1 MRRLDVTCGMM
12 ILAAFPFCFERLEA
26 RAQSDDPVVRD
37 GVDPSLREDSELE
50 TDSSEEESA
59 SGGASQDDA
68 ANDAP
73 VAPSQEVELPRLLT
87 PIHVPHPAADPRPG
101 PLSVEL
107 RLTLDAEGRVTEV
120 EVTRSG
126 GDAADLAVREAM
138 RRSQFSPAR
147 RRGVAM
153 PARIAWRVELALPRR
168 GRAQV
173 RVSDTNEAVTGA
185 VVTLRQP
192 SDVMGEPDETRESR
206 TDAEGLARF
215 EGLRAGPLTLLVSHG
230 GRRVEQTLELAAD
243 ADVELRVALPPA
255 AESPRTDGAR
265 DSDLDGEATDEDL
278 GFGAEAV
285 VRSESARLRDSA
297 QAVTVVDLSRA
308 GREAADLGEVLART
322 QGVQVRRSGGL
333 GSSTRFCLGGLCDD
347 QVRFLYDGIPLEYTG
362 FSQSPAD
369 LPVFLLQRVDVYRGV
384 VPLQLGTDALAG
396 AMNFVSRRDVGSA
409 VAASYQVGSF
419 GTHRAAATG
428 RYRHEGGFYASLL
441 GFVDRARN
449 DYFVDVEIPDERG
462 RLEQARVRRFHDAY
476 AAVGAVAEVGV
487 EERAWARRLSL
498 TGYFSEQDK
507 ELQHNVV
514 MTVPYGEVVSGDRAG
529 GATLRYEVD
538 PHEEVSLAIV
548 GAYARRTFTFSDQAA
563 CVYGWRGE
571 CVRERREN
579 GEIESPSRDSVFW
592 EHGTFAR
599 AHLAWR
605 VRPGHTLEAVVS
617 PDFATRTGDER
628 SPERDRPGVRD
639 PLTAE
644 RWLFKLT
651 SGLSYTANLWRD
663 RVENVLFVKSYF
675 YSTRSE
681 DPIPGGGFRE
691 RSRRDPYVGGGNAL
705 RVTLVDGLRA
715 KLSYERAIRLPRT
728 DEVFG
733 DAALVLASLDLAPER
748 SHNANLGLVYDDEDT
763 AAGSFFV
770 ELNGALRDAE
780 QLIVLLGDDR
790 FFRYQ
795 NVFRARALGVEL
807 GTRWD
812 SPERWVGI
820 EGSLSY
826 LDHRNRST
834 DGTFASFEGD
844 RIPNRPWLQGSW
856 RLGLRS
862 ARLLPVGHELELA
875 YQGRWVHEF
884 FRGWESQGAREFK
897 QVVPT
902 QIAHGLTLAYVHEV
916 AGRTLGATLDVQNL
930 ANAALFDNF
939 GVQRPGRAVYLKI
952 TGSLGASGRR

>member
-1 MRRLDVTCGMM
+1 LY
-12 ILAAFPFCFERLEA
+12 A
-26 RAQSDDPVVRD
+26 RAQSLDPTVSDRQDVS
-37 GVDPSLREDSELE
+37 VREDANVEPP
-50 TDSSEEESA
+50 
-59 SGGASQDDA
+59 A
-68 ANDAP
+68 AQP
-73 VAPSQEVELPRLLT
+73 PEVELPQLLT
-87 PIHVPHPAADPRPG
+87 PVHVPHPDSDPRPG
-101 PLSVEL
+101 PLAVEL
-107 RLTLDAEGRVTEV
+107 RLTLDVDGRVTEA

-126 GDAADLAVREAM
+126 GDLADFAAREAM
-138 RRSQFSPAR
+138 LQSRFSPAR
-147 RRGVAM
+147 RHGVAM

-168 GRAQV
+168 GRARV
-173 RVSDTNEAVTGA
+173 RVLDADSPVAGA
-185 VVTLRQP
+185 TVTLRQP
-192 SDVMGEPDETRESR
+192 SETGDESLETREVR
-206 TDAEGLARF
+206 TDPEGLARF
-215 EGLRAGPLTLLVSHG
+215 DRLRTGPLTLVVSRG
-230 GRRVEQTLELAAD
+230 ERTVEQTIELPPD
-243 ADVELRVALPPA
+243 ADVELRVAWPA
-255 AESPRTDGAR
+255 PEGTRAEGAEGADGDAGTD
-265 DSDLDGEATDEDL
+265 DLGDEEL

-285 VRSESARLRDSA
+285 VSSDSARLRDSA
-297 QAVTVVDLSRA
+297 QAVTVVDLRRA
-308 GREAADLGEVLART
+308 GREAADLGEILART

-384 VPLQLGTDALAG
+384 VPLSLGTDALAG

-428 RYRHEGGFYASLL
+428 RYRHESGFYASLL

-462 RLEQARVRRFHDAY
+462 RLEPARVRRFHDAY
-476 AAVGAVAEVGV
+476 DSVGAVAELGI
-487 EERAWARRLSL
+487 EERPWARRLSL

-529 GATLRYEVD
+529 GVTLRYEVD
-538 PHEEVSLAIV
+538 PHEDVSLAIV

-579 GEIESPSRDSVFW
+579 GEIESPSRDSIFW

-605 VRPGHTLEAVVS
+605 LRPGHTLEAVVS

-681 DPIPGGGFRE
+681 EPIPGGGFRE

-763 AAGSFFV
+763 AAGSFLI
-770 ELNGALRDAE
+770 ELNGALRDAD

-795 NVFRARALGVEL
+795 NVYRARALGVEL

-812 SPERWVGI
+812 SPERWVGL

-862 ARLLPVGHELELA
+862 ARLLPAGHELELA

-902 QIAHGLTLAYVHEV
+902 QIAHGLTLGYVHEV

-930 ANAALFDNF
+930 SDAALFDNF

-952 TGSLGASGRR
+952 TGSLGALGRR